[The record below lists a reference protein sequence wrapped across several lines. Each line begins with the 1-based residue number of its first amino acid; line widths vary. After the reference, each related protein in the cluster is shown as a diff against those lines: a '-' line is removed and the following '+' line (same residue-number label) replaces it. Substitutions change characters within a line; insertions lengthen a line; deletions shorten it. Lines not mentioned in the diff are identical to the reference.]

1 MIVYRER
8 LTPPVSFH
16 LALALL
22 LPLGYGM
29 FAPISVVI
37 GITWAILL
45 FVIAELW
52 LFVWAP
58 LLVITDSELRAGR
71 VTISRSVIGI
81 ATPITRAERRAA
93 LHDARSWKLLRAWI
107 PTAVTI
113 DITDPEDPTP
123 FWFISTRQP
132 TRVTELLNTRP

>member
-8 LTPPVSFH
+8 LTPPMTFH

-29 FAPISVVI
+29 FAPISVI
-37 GITWAILL
+37 FGIAWAIVLL
-45 FVIAELW
+45 VAAELW

-58 LLVITDSELRAGR
+58 LLVITESEVRAGR
-71 VTISRSVIGI
+71 ATISRSIIG
-81 ATPITRAERRAA
+81 AVTPIARTERRAA

-123 FWFISTRQP
+123 FWFVSTRRP
-132 TRVTELLNTRP
+132 ERVAEILNAR